1 MAARLGAR
9 RRCRIRF
16 CRRRSRASA
25 CRGAGTEARPCCKAA
40 PGTRAETC
48 SRPAPNSSRC
58 ADRPP
63 SRRRSARSRVS
74 TSMRSPAGPSTR
86 RGAFA
91 ISPRKAF
98 LVAICLASSVAAAS
112 AQGPKLGKPITEADL
127 APWDI
132 SIMPDGTGL
141 PAGAGAPAQGAKLY
155 AERCSA
161 CHGDNGK
168 GSEHGAAMVGGPAR
182 ASLDGGKTIK
192 NYWPY
197 ATTLFDFVR
206 RAMPY
211 SEPNSLTSDEVYAIT
226 AYILA
231 LNELVGQS
239 DTMNAQ
245 TLPKV
250 IMPNRD
256 NFIVRFPDRI

>member
-1 MAARLGAR
+1 M
-9 RRCRIRF
+9 F
-16 CRRRSRASA
+16 
-25 CRGAGTEARPCCKAA
+25 T
-40 PGTRAETC
+40 
-48 SRPAPNSSRC
+48 
-58 ADRPP
+58 
-63 SRRRSARSRVS
+63 
-74 TSMRSPAGPSTR
+74 
-86 RGAFA
+86 
-91 ISPRKAF
+91 RKALLIAAGL
-98 LVAICLASSVAAAS
+98 LVGAAAAS
-112 AQGPKLGKPITEADL
+112 AQGPKLGKPITEADI

-141 PAGAGAPAQGAKLY
+141 PPGAGTPAQGAPLY

-168 GSEHGAAMVGGPAR
+168 GGEHGAALVGGPAR

-197 ATTLFDFVR
+197 ATTIFDFVR

-211 SEPNSLTSDEVYAIT
+211 SEPNSLSADEVYAIT

-231 LNELVGQS
+231 LNELIGQT

-256 NFIVRFPDRI
+256 GFIIRFPERI

>member
-1 MAARLGAR
+1 M
-9 RRCRIRF
+9 
-16 CRRRSRASA
+16 
-25 CRGAGTEARPCCKAA
+25 
-40 PGTRAETC
+40 
-48 SRPAPNSSRC
+48 
-58 ADRPP
+58 
-63 SRRRSARSRVS
+63 
-74 TSMRSPAGPSTR
+74 STR
-86 RGAFA
+86 NAL
-91 ISPRKAF
+91 
-98 LVAICLASSVAAAS
+98 LVAASLLISVGAVS

-132 SIMPDGTGL
+132 SIMPDGAGL
-141 PAGAGAPAQGAKLY
+141 PPGAGTPTQGAKLY

-197 ATTLFDFVR
+197 ATTIFDFVR

-211 SEPNSLTSDEVYAIT
+211 SEPNSLSSDEVYAIT

-231 LNELVGQS
+231 LNELIGQG

-256 NFIVRFPDRI
+256 GFIVRFPERI

>member
-1 MAARLGAR
+1 M
-9 RRCRIRF
+9 
-16 CRRRSRASA
+16 
-25 CRGAGTEARPCCKAA
+25 
-40 PGTRAETC
+40 
-48 SRPAPNSSRC
+48 
-58 ADRPP
+58 
-63 SRRRSARSRVS
+63 S
-74 TSMRSPAGPSTR
+74 T
-86 RGAFA
+86 
-91 ISPRKAF
+91 RKAF
-98 LVAICLASSVAAAS
+98 LVATGVLLSVATVS
-112 AQGPKLGKPITEADL
+112 AQGPKLGKPITDADI

-141 PAGAGAPAQGAKLY
+141 PSGAGTPAQGAKLY

-168 GSEHGAAMVGGPAR
+168 GGEHGAAMVGGPAR

-211 SEPNSLTSDEVYAIT
+211 SEPNSLSSDEVYAVT

-231 LNELVGQS
+231 LNELIGQS
-239 DTMNAQ
+239 EPMNAQ

-250 IMPNRD
+250 MMPNRD
-256 NFIVRFPDRI
+256 GFIVRFPDRI

>member
-1 MAARLGAR
+1 MAARAGDR
-9 RRCRIRF
+9 RRCKTLF
-16 CRRRSRASA
+16 CRRRSRASV
-25 CRGAGTEARPCCKAA
+25 CRGAGTAPRLCCKAA
-40 PGTRAETC
+40 PGMRAETC
-48 SRPAPNSSRC
+48 SRPAGSSSRC

-63 SRRRSARSRVS
+63 NRRRSARSRAS
-74 TSMRSPAGPSTR
+74 TSTRSPAGPSTR
-86 RGAFA
+86 REAFA
-91 ISPRKAF
+91 MFTPKAL
-98 LVAICLASSVAAAS
+98 LVAASLLISVGAVS

-132 SIMPDGTGL
+132 SIMPDGAGL
-141 PAGAGAPAQGAKLY
+141 PAGAGTPVQGAKLY

-211 SEPNSLTSDEVYAIT
+211 SEPNSLSSDEVYAVT

-231 LNELVGQS
+231 LNELIGQS
-239 DTMNAQ
+239 EPMNAQ

-250 IMPNRD
+250 MMPNRD
-256 NFIVRFPDRI
+256 GFIVRFPDRI